1 MQIILNQD
9 VDTLGK
15 AGEIITV
22 KDGFAR
28 NYLIPQGIGTMATK
42 KNIET
47 TNKNIEIQERK
58 DARTRTN
65 LEALAER
72 LNKLTLKFDLKAG
85 EDDKLFGSVTNIM
98 IAEAIAE
105 KGYTVDRKEI
115 EMEDAIKSV
124 GNHYVAVKL
133 GKGFTGR
140 INIKVAATA
149 KA

>member
-9 VDTLGK
+9 VKTLGK

-22 KDGFAR
+22 KPGFAR
-28 NYLIPQGIGTMATK
+28 NYLIPQGMATMATK
-42 KNIET
+42 KNIEAT
-47 TNKNIEIQERK
+47 QKVIETQERK
-58 DARTRTN
+58 DARTRKN

-72 LNKLTLKFDLKAG
+72 LNKLTLKFELKAG

-115 EMEDAIKSV
+115 EMEEAIKSV
-124 GNHYVAVKL
+124 GNHFVIVKL
-133 GKGFTGR
+133 GSGFSGR
-140 INIKVAATA
+140 IKIKVTA
-149 KA
+149 LA

>member
-9 VDTLGK
+9 VETLGK

-22 KDGFAR
+22 KPGFAR
-28 NYLIPQGIGTMATK
+28 NYLIPQGIATMATK
-42 KNIET
+42 KNIEAT
-47 TNKNIEIQERK
+47 QKVIEIQERK

-72 LNKLTLKFDLKAG
+72 LNKLTLKFELQAG

-115 EMEDAIKSV
+115 EMEETIKSV
-124 GNHYVAVKL
+124 GNHYVVIKL
-133 GKGFTGR
+133 GNGFSGR
-140 INIKVAATA
+140 IKIKVSA

>member
-1 MQIILNQD
+1 MQIILNKD

-28 NYLIPQGIGTMATK
+28 NYLIPQGMATIATK
-42 KNIET
+42 KNIEAT
-47 TNKNIEIQERK
+47 QKNIEVQARK
-58 DARTRTN
+58 DAKTRSN

-72 LNKLTLKFDLKAG
+72 LNKLTLKFELQAG
-85 EDDKLFGSVTNIM
+85 EDEKLFGSVTNSM
-98 IAEAIAE
+98 ISEAIAE
-105 KGYTVDRKEI
+105 KGFTVDRKEI

-124 GNHYVAVKL
+124 GNHFVNVKL
-133 GKGFTGR
+133 GNGFSGR
-140 INIKVAATA
+140 VKIKVAA

>member
-9 VDTLGK
+9 VETLGK

-22 KDGFAR
+22 KPGFAR
-28 NYLIPQGIGTMATK
+28 NYLIPQGMATMATK
-42 KNIET
+42 NNIEAI
-47 TNKNIEIQERK
+47 KKSIETQDRK

-72 LNKLTLKFDLKAG
+72 LNKLTLKFELQAG

-115 EMEDAIKSV
+115 EMEETIKSV
-124 GNHYVAVKL
+124 GNHYVVVKL
-133 GKGFTGR
+133 GNGFSGR
-140 INIKVAATA
+140 IKIKVSA

>member
-1 MQIILNQD
+1 MKIILNQT
-9 VDTLGK
+9 VDNLG
-15 AGEIITV
+15 AEGEIIIV
-22 KDGFAR
+22 KDGYAR
-28 NYLIPQGIGTMATK
+28 NYLIPQGIATMATK
-42 KNIET
+42 KNIEA

-105 KGYTVDRKEI
+105 KGYRVDRKEI
-115 EMEDAIKSV
+115 EMEEAIKSV
-124 GNHYVAVKL
+124 GNHYVVVKL
-133 GKGFTGR
+133 GNGVSGR
-140 INIKVAATA
+140 IKIKVVA

>member
-9 VDTLGK
+9 VKTLGK

-22 KDGFAR
+22 KPGFAR
-28 NYLIPQGIGTMATK
+28 NYLIPQGIATMATK
-42 KNIET
+42 KNIEAT
-47 TNKNIEIQERK
+47 QKVIKIQERK

-72 LNKLTLKFDLKAG
+72 LNKLTLKFELQAG
-85 EDDKLFGSVTNIM
+85 EDDDKLFGSVTNIM

-115 EMEDAIKSV
+115 EMEEAIKSV
-124 GNHYVAVKL
+124 GNHYVVVKL
-133 GKGFTGR
+133 GNGFSGR
-140 INIKVAATA
+140 IKIKISA

>member
-9 VDTLGK
+9 VETLGK

-22 KDGFAR
+22 KPGFAR
-28 NYLIPQGIGTMATK
+28 NYLIPQGMATMATK
-42 KNIET
+42 NNIEAI
-47 TNKNIEIQERK
+47 KKSIETQDRK

-72 LNKLTLKFDLKAG
+72 LNKLTLKFELQAG

-105 KGYTVDRKEI
+105 KGYTVDRKEF
-115 EMEDAIKSV
+115 EMGEAIKSV
-124 GNHYVAVKL
+124 GNHFVVVKL
-133 GKGFTGR
+133 GNGFSGR
-140 INIKVAATA
+140 IKIKVAA

>member
-9 VDTLGK
+9 VETLGK

-22 KDGFAR
+22 KPGYAR
-28 NYLIPQGIGTMATK
+28 NYLIPQGMATMATKNNIEAIK

-47 TNKNIEIQERK
+47 QDRK

-72 LNKLTLKFDLKAG
+72 LNKLTLKFELKAG
-85 EDDKLFGSVTNIM
+85 EDEKLFGSVTNIM

-115 EMEDAIKSV
+115 EMEEAIKSV
-124 GNHYVAVKL
+124 GNHYVVVKL
-133 GKGFTGR
+133 GGGFSGR
-140 INIKVAATA
+140 IKIKVAA

>member
-28 NYLIPQGIGTMATK
+28 NYLIPQWIGTIATK

-58 DARTRTN
+58 DARTRKN

-115 EMEDAIKSV
+115 ELEEAIKSV
-124 GNHYVAVKL
+124 GNHYVVVKL
-133 GKGFTGR
+133 GNGFSGR
-140 INIKVAATA
+140 IKIKVAA

>member
-15 AGEIITV
+15 AGEIVTV

-72 LNKLTLKFDLKAG
+72 LNKLTLKFNLKAG

-105 KGYTVDRKEI
+105 KGYTIDRKEI
-115 EMEDAIKSV
+115 EMEEAIKSV
-124 GNHYVAVKL
+124 GNHYVVVKL
-133 GKGFTGR
+133 GNGFSGR
-140 INIKVAATA
+140 IKIKVAA

>member
-9 VDTLGK
+9 VETLGK

-22 KDGFAR
+22 KPGFAR
-28 NYLIPQGIGTMATK
+28 NYLIPQGIATMATK
-42 KNIET
+42 KNIEAT
-47 TNKNIEIQERK
+47 QKVIEIQERK

-72 LNKLTLKFDLKAG
+72 LNKLTLKFELQAG

-115 EMEDAIKSV
+115 EMEETIKSV
-124 GNHYVAVKL
+124 GNHFVVVKL
-133 GKGFTGR
+133 GNGFSGR
-140 INIKVAATA
+140 IKIKVAA

>member
-9 VDTLGK
+9 VETLGK

-22 KDGFAR
+22 KPGFAR
-28 NYLIPQGIGTMATK
+28 NYLIPQGIATMATK
-42 KNIET
+42 KNIEAT
-47 TNKNIEIQERK
+47 QKIIEIQERK

-65 LEALAER
+65 LEVLAER
-72 LNKLTLKFDLKAG
+72 LNKLTLKFELQAG
-85 EDDKLFGSVTNIM
+85 EDDDKLFGSVTNIM

-115 EMEDAIKSV
+115 EMEETIKSV
-124 GNHYVAVKL
+124 GNHYVVVKL
-133 GKGFTGR
+133 GNGFSGR
-140 INIKVAATA
+140 IKIKVSA

>member
-9 VDTLGK
+9 VETLGK

-22 KDGFAR
+22 KPGFAR
-28 NYLIPQGIGTMATK
+28 NYLIPQGMATMATK
-42 KNIET
+42 NNIEAI
-47 TNKNIEIQERK
+47 KKSIETQDRK

-72 LNKLTLKFDLKAG
+72 LNKLTLKFELQAG

-115 EMEDAIKSV
+115 EMEEAIKSV
-124 GNHYVAVKL
+124 GNHFVVVKL
-133 GKGFTGR
+133 GNGFSGR
-140 INIKVAATA
+140 IKIKVAAKT
-149 KA
+149 

>member
-28 NYLIPQGIGTMATK
+28 NYLIPQGIATMATK

-115 EMEDAIKSV
+115 EMEEAIKSV
-124 GNHYVAVKL
+124 GNHYIVVKL
-133 GKGFTGR
+133 GNGFSGR
-140 INIKVAATA
+140 IKIKVAA

>member
-28 NYLIPQGIGTMATK
+28 NYLIPQGIATMATK
-42 KNIET
+42 KNIEA

-115 EMEDAIKSV
+115 EMEEAIKSV
-124 GNHYVAVKL
+124 GNHYVVVKL
-133 GKGFTGR
+133 GNGFSGR
-140 INIKVAATA
+140 IKIKVTA

>member
-72 LNKLTLKFDLKAG
+72 LNKLTLKFELKAG

-115 EMEDAIKSV
+115 EMEEAIKSV
-124 GNHYVAVKL
+124 GNHYVVVKL
-133 GKGFTGR
+133 GHGFSGR
-140 INIKVAATA
+140 IKVKVAA

>member
-1 MQIILNQD
+1 M
-9 VDTLGK
+9 
-15 AGEIITV
+15 A
-22 KDGFAR
+22 
-28 NYLIPQGIGTMATK
+28 TMATK
-42 KNIET
+42 KNIEAT
-47 TNKNIEIQERK
+47 QKSIETQERK

-115 EMEDAIKSV
+115 EMEEAIKSV
-124 GNHYVAVKL
+124 GNHFVMVKL
-133 GKGFTGR
+133 GGGFSGR
-140 INIKVAATA
+140 IKIKVAA

>member
-28 NYLIPQGIGTMATK
+28 NYLIPQGIGTKATK

-47 TNKNIEIQERK
+47 TNKNIEIQKRK

-65 LEALAER
+65 LETLAER
-72 LNKLTLKFDLKAG
+72 LNKLTLKFDLQAG
-85 EDDKLFGSVTNIM
+85 EDNKLFGSVTNIM
-98 IAEAIAE
+98 IAEAITE

-115 EMEDAIKSV
+115 EMEEAIKSM
-124 GNHYVAVKL
+124 GNHYVVVKL
-133 GKGFTGR
+133 GNGFSGR
-140 INIKVAATA
+140 VKIKVTA
-149 KA
+149 KS

>member
-9 VDTLGK
+9 VSTLGK

-22 KDGFAR
+22 KPGFAR
-28 NYLIPQGIGTMATK
+28 NYLIPHGIATMATK
-42 KNIET
+42 KNIEVI
-47 TNKNIEIQERK
+47 NNNLEIQERK
-58 DARTRTN
+58 DAKTRTN

-72 LNKLTLKFDLKAG
+72 LNKLTLKFELQAG

-115 EMEDAIKSV
+115 EMEETIKSI
-124 GNHYVAVKL
+124 GNHYVVVKL
-133 GKGFTGR
+133 GSGFSGR
-140 INIKVAATA
+140 IKIKVTA

>member
-9 VDTLGK
+9 METLGK

-22 KDGFAR
+22 KPGFAR
-28 NYLIPQGIGTMATK
+28 NYLIPQGMATMATK
-42 KNIET
+42 NNIEAI
-47 TNKNIEIQERK
+47 KKSIETQDRK

-72 LNKLTLKFDLKAG
+72 LNKLTLKFELQAG

-115 EMEDAIKSV
+115 EMGEAIKSV
-124 GNHYVAVKL
+124 GNHFVVVKL
-133 GKGFTGR
+133 GNGFSGR
-140 INIKVAATA
+140 IKIKVAA
-149 KA
+149 KV

>member
-28 NYLIPQGIGTMATK
+28 NYLIPQGIATMATK
-42 KNIET
+42 KNIEA

-115 EMEDAIKSV
+115 EMEEAIKSV
-124 GNHYVAVKL
+124 GNHYVVVKL
-133 GKGFTGR
+133 GNGFTGR
-140 INIKVAATA
+140 IKIKVAA

>member
-115 EMEDAIKSV
+115 EMEEAIKSV
-124 GNHYVAVKL
+124 GNHYVVVRL
-133 GKGFTGR
+133 GSGFSGR
-140 INIKVAATA
+140 IKIKVVA

>member
-9 VDTLGK
+9 VHTLGK

-22 KDGFAR
+22 KPGFAR
-28 NYLIPQGIGTMATK
+28 NYLIPQGIATMATK
-42 KNIET
+42 KNIEAI
-47 TNKNIEIQERK
+47 NNNLEIQERK
-58 DARTRTN
+58 DAKTRTN

-72 LNKLTLKFDLKAG
+72 LNKLTLKFELQAG

-115 EMEDAIKSV
+115 EMEETIKSV
-124 GNHYVAVKL
+124 GNHYVVVKL
-133 GKGFTGR
+133 GSGFSGR
-140 INIKVAATA
+140 IKIKVAA

>member
-1 MQIILNQD
+1 MQIILNQN

-28 NYLIPQGIGTMATK
+28 NYLIPQGIATMATK
-42 KNIET
+42 KNIEA
-47 TNKNIEIQERK
+47 TNKNIGIQARK
-58 DARTRTN
+58 DARARTN

-72 LNKLTLKFDLKAG
+72 LNKLTLKFDLKTG
-85 EDDKLFGSVTNIM
+85 EDDKLFGSVTNTM

-115 EMEDAIKSV
+115 EMEEAIKSV
-124 GNHYVAVKL
+124 GNHYVVVKL
-133 GKGFTGR
+133 GNGFTGR
-140 INIKVAATA
+140 IKIKVAA

>member
-15 AGEIITV
+15 TGEIITV

-42 KNIET
+42 KNIEAT
-47 TNKNIEIQERK
+47 KKNIAIQERK
-58 DARTRTN
+58 DARERTN

-72 LNKLTLKFDLKAG
+72 LNKLTLKFDLQAG
-85 EDDKLFGSVTNIM
+85 EDEKLFGSVTNIM
-98 IAEAIAE
+98 IAEAVAE
-105 KGYTVDRKEI
+105 KGYTIDRKEI
-115 EMEDAIKSV
+115 EMEEAIKSV
-124 GNHYVAVKL
+124 GNHYVVVKL
-133 GKGFTGR
+133 GHGFSGR
-140 INIKVAATA
+140 IKIKVAA

>member
-9 VDTLGK
+9 VQTLGK

-22 KDGFAR
+22 KPGFAR
-28 NYLIPQGIGTMATK
+28 NYLIPQGIATMATK
-42 KNIET
+42 KNIEAT
-47 TNKNIEIQERK
+47 QKVIEIQERK

-72 LNKLTLKFDLKAG
+72 LNKLTLKFELQAG

-115 EMEDAIKSV
+115 EMEETIKSV
-124 GNHYVAVKL
+124 GNHYVVVKL
-133 GKGFTGR
+133 GNGFSGR
-140 INIKVAATA
+140 IKIKVSA

>member
-22 KDGFAR
+22 KPGFAR
-28 NYLIPQGIGTMATK
+28 NYLIPQGMATMATK
-42 KNIET
+42 KNIEAT
-47 TNKNIEIQERK
+47 QKSIETQERK

-115 EMEDAIKSV
+115 EMEEAIKSV
-124 GNHYVAVKL
+124 GNHFVMVKL
-133 GKGFTGR
+133 GGGFSGR
-140 INIKVAATA
+140 IKIKVAA

>member
-1 MQIILNQD
+1 MQIILKQD
-9 VDTLGK
+9 LETLGK

-22 KDGFAR
+22 KPGFAR
-28 NYLIPQGIGTMATK
+28 NYLIPQGIATMATK
-42 KNIET
+42 KNIEAT
-47 TNKNIEIQERK
+47 QKLIDIQERK

-65 LEALAER
+65 LETLAER
-72 LNKLTLKFDLKAG
+72 LNKLTLKFELQAG

-115 EMEDAIKSV
+115 EMEETIKSV
-124 GNHYVAVKL
+124 GNHYVVIKL
-133 GKGFTGR
+133 GNGFSGR
-140 INIKVAATA
+140 IKIKVIA

>member
-9 VDTLGK
+9 VETLGK

-22 KDGFAR
+22 KPGFAR
-28 NYLIPQGIGTMATK
+28 NYLIPQGIATMATK
-42 KNIET
+42 NNIEAT
-47 TNKNIEIQERK
+47 QKVIEIQERK

-72 LNKLTLKFDLKAG
+72 LNKLTLKFELQAG

-115 EMEDAIKSV
+115 EMGEAIKSV
-124 GNHYVAVKL
+124 GNHFVVVKL
-133 GKGFTGR
+133 GNGFSGR
-140 INIKVAATA
+140 IKIKVAA

>member
-9 VDTLGK
+9 VETLGK

-22 KDGFAR
+22 KPGFAR
-28 NYLIPQGIGTMATK
+28 NYLIPQGMATMATK
-42 KNIET
+42 NNIESI
-47 TNKNIEIQERK
+47 KKSIEAQDRK

-72 LNKLTLKFDLKAG
+72 LNKLTLKFELQAG

-115 EMEDAIKSV
+115 EMGEAIKSV
-124 GNHYVAVKL
+124 GNHFVVVKL
-133 GKGFTGR
+133 GNGFSGR
-140 INIKVAATA
+140 IKIKVAANL
-149 KA
+149 

>member
-47 TNKNIEIQERK
+47 TNKNIEIQERR

-115 EMEDAIKSV
+115 EMEETIKSV
-124 GNHYVAVKL
+124 GNHYVVVKL
-133 GKGFTGR
+133 GNGFSGR
-140 INIKVAATA
+140 IKIKVSA

>member
-9 VDTLGK
+9 IDTLGK

-28 NYLIPQGIGTMATK
+28 NYLIPQGIATMATK
-42 KNIET
+42 KNIEA

-72 LNKLTLKFDLKAG
+72 LNKLTLKFDLQAG
-85 EDDKLFGSVTNIM
+85 EDDKLFGSITNIM
-98 IAEAIAE
+98 IADAVAE
-105 KGYTVDRKEI
+105 KGYTIDRKEI
-115 EMEDAIKSV
+115 EMEESIKSV
-124 GNHYVAVKL
+124 GNHYVVVKL
-133 GKGFTGR
+133 GNGFSGR
-140 INIKVAATA
+140 IKIKVVA